1 MKKFIEA
8 IATGLDAT
16 GLFALME
23 NFDKRDQQ
31 FRVLTY
37 HRVGYADESPNLEP
51 GLISASPVAFR
62 KQMQLLA
69 DRYKPISMAQLLA
82 AHRGESQL
90 PAKAVLVT
98 FDDGYEDFAEVAWPI
113 LKEFGVPAT
122 LFVPTAFPEGE
133 ARGFWW
139 DRIHAALLQTELTTL
154 QSAPLPELSLE
165 NSQLRRQAYK
175 VIRNHVK
182 SLPHSEAMAWVEQ
195 TLDLL
200 GQPPPLNQVLD
211 WDSLRKLAAEG
222 LCICSHGRDHALMS
236 QLNTEELSQD
246 LKESQAKLE
255 QELGQY
261 ADAAVLAYPA
271 NATNTRVRRAS
282 RQAGYELAFG
292 GQRGVNR
299 LPITDSQEILRL
311 PVVGYNFGLFRALLL
326 PTVIALG
333 NQYFSFRSKV
343 ST

>member
-1 MKKFIEA
+1 MKKLVET
-8 IATGLDAT
+8 IAAGLDAT

-23 NFDKRDQQ
+23 NFDNRDQQ

-37 HRVGYADESPNLEP
+37 HRIGYADESPNLEP
-51 GLISASPVAFR
+51 GLISASPTEFK

-69 DRYKPISMAQLLA
+69 KRYNPISMAQLLA
-82 AHRGESQL
+82 AHRGESTL
-90 PAKAVLVT
+90 PAKVILVT
-98 FDDGYEDFAEVAWPI
+98 FDDGYEDFAELAWPI
-113 LKEFGVPAT
+113 LKEIGVPAT
-122 LFVPTAFPEGE
+122 LFVPTAFPDGE

-139 DRIHAALLQTELTTL
+139 DRIHAALLQTKLTTL
-154 QSAPLPELSLE
+154 HCAPLPELSLQ

-182 SLPHSEAMAWVEQ
+182 SLPHGEAMAWVEQ

-200 GQPPPLNQVLD
+200 GHPPPLNQVLN
-211 WDSLRKLAAEG
+211 WDALRKLAAEG

-236 QLNTEELSQD
+236 QLNTEELRKD
-246 LKESQAKLE
+246 LTESQAKLE

-261 ADAAVLAYPA
+261 ADVAVLAYPA
-271 NATNTRVRRAS
+271 NATNTVVRSAS

-299 LPITDSQEILRL
+299 LPIADSQEILRL
-311 PVVGYNFGLFRALLL
+311 PVVGYKFGLFRALLQ
-326 PTVIALG
+326 PAVIALG

>member
-1 MKKFIEA
+1 MKKLVET
-8 IATGLDAT
+8 IATGLDAI

-23 NFDKRDQQ
+23 NFDKREQQ

-51 GLISASPVAFR
+51 GLISASPEEFR

-69 DRYKPISMAQLLA
+69 KRYNPISMAQLLA
-82 AHRGESQL
+82 AHRGESTL
-90 PAKAVLVT
+90 PARAVLVT
-98 FDDGYEDFAEVAWPI
+98 FDDGYRDFAEVAWPI
-113 LKEFGVPAT
+113 LKDVGVPAT
-122 LFVPTAFPEGE
+122 LFVPTAFPDGE
-133 ARGFWW
+133 NRGFWW
-139 DRIHAALLQTELTTL
+139 DRIHAALLQTKLTSL

-165 NSQLRRQAYK
+165 NSHLRRQAYK
-175 VIRNHVK
+175 MMRNHVK
-182 SLPHSEAMAWVEQ
+182 SLPHGEAMAWVEQ
-195 TLDLL
+195 TLDIL
-200 GQPPPLNQVLD
+200 GHPPPLNQVLD
-211 WDSLRKLAAEG
+211 WDALRMLAAEG

-236 QLNTEELSQD
+236 QLNTEQLRED
-246 LKESQAKLE
+246 LTESQTKL
-255 QELGQY
+255 QAELGSY
-261 ADAAVLAYPA
+261 ADIAVLAYPA
-271 NATNTRVRRAS
+271 NATNSAVRSAS

-311 PVVGYNFGLFRALLL
+311 PVVGYKFGLFRALLL
-326 PTVIALG
+326 PAVIALG